1 MALSGNRY
9 RLPGIGRI
17 DRNKPIT
24 FKFNGKTLHGYAGDT
39 LASALLANGVRII
52 GRSFK
57 YHRPRGIMSAGVEE
71 TNAVVQLAG
80 REDEPGAV
88 ATVTPIFEGL
98 EAASVKGWPGVEWDL
113 GAVNDW
119 LHRLIPAGFYYK
131 TFMWPENWWNVYGYF
146 IRRMAG
152 LGTAPVTHRP
162 EERYEKRYHHCDV
175 LVIGAGP
182 AGLAAATAAGRS
194 GARVML
200 VDEQVEAGGSL
211 LNSEREINGK
221 PALDWV
227 AEAVNSLQQLPEVI
241 HLQRTTAVGY
251 YDHNM
256 VYALERAP
264 KDSWLRERLW
274 RVRAKQVIIA
284 AGAIERPLVFPDNDR
299 PGIMLAGAAAAY
311 VCRYGVRPGT
321 RAVVITNNNSAYE
334 PAFILARHHVH
345 VAALLDTRRQ
355 ISSELRGQAEQLGIP
370 VLTRYGITS
379 VKGKRSVTGV
389 VAAPLHD
396 LSREQYFSCDLVCT
410 SGGWNPTL
418 HLQSQS
424 GAKPV
429 YSEDIAGFI
438 PGKSVQAETAIG
450 AAKGSF
456 GLNEC
461 LMDGVE
467 AGRKAAGKTGYEPAV
482 SETLVAG
489 REIEFSI
496 GALWEL
502 PTAGKNRRAFLD
514 YQNDVTSADV
524 RLALRENYASVEL
537 VKRYTT
543 AGMGTD
549 QGKTSNVNTI
559 GVIAGLT
566 GSKPGDVGTTTYRP
580 LYSPASFAAWAGIDQ
595 GDIIFPARRTPITQW
610 FEKHQANFDEAGALW
625 RRPFQIPRDGEAPA
639 EAVNREALAVRNGAG
654 IYDGT
659 PLGKIEINGP
669 DAVTLLNRV
678 YTNNWENL
686 PIGSGRFGFMLFEDG
701 RMFDDG
707 VTFRLGENRYLMTT
721 GSGVAAAVHTHLER
735 LLQCEWPDLKV
746 YLTEVT
752 EQWANIC
759 VCGPLA
765 REVLIRT
772 GTDIDLGK
780 EAFPFMSIRSGRV
793 SDYAARVARVS
804 YTGELSFE
812 INVRARNGLAMWEA
826 LMEAGKEYGI
836 TPVGSE
842 TSLLLRLEKGFIA
855 AWAEGDG
862 YANLYDAGMGWVIDN
877 TKPDFI
883 GKRALEEAHK
893 SGGVRPHIV
902 GLVPE
907 DPEFVPP
914 DGAPLV
920 DPDEADEAKK
930 MIGHVTAGGYSPNLG
945 HAIALAQ
952 LRNGRERTGDTVT
965 ISTVARTMAARVT
978 EPVFIDPAG
987 DRMRS

>member
-17 DRNKPIT
+17 DRDKPVA
-24 FKFNGKTLHGYAGDT
+24 FRFNGKTLHGYAGDT
-39 LASALLANGVRII
+39 LASALLANGVRIV

-57 YHRPRGIMSAGVEE
+57 YHRPRGIMSAGIEE
-71 TNAVVQLAG
+71 TNATVQLAG
-80 REDEPGAV
+80 REDEPGVV

-98 EAASVKGWPGVEWDL
+98 EAVSVKGWPGMQWDI
-113 GAVNDW
+113 GAINGW

-131 TFMWPENWWNVYGYF
+131 TFMWPGNWWHVYGYF

-152 LGTAPVTHRP
+152 LGTAPKTYKP

-182 AGLAAATAAGRS
+182 AGLAAALAAGNS

-200 VDEQVEAGGSL
+200 VDEQVEAGGAL
-211 LNSEREINGK
+211 LNTVREIDGK
-221 PALDWV
+221 PAMEWV
-227 AEAVNSLQQLPEVI
+227 AETVRSLQQLPEVV

-256 VYALERAP
+256 VYTLEHEP

-274 RVRAKQVIIA
+274 RIRAKQVIIA

-311 VCRYGVRPGT
+311 VRRYGVRPGT

-334 PAFILARHHVH
+334 SAFILARNEVQ
-345 VAALLDTRRQ
+345 VAAVLDTRRQ
-355 ISSELRGQAEQLGIP
+355 ISNELHGQAEELGIP

-379 VKGKRSVTGV
+379 VKGKRSVSGV

-396 LSREQYFSCDLVCT
+396 LSREQYFSCDMVCT

-429 YSEDIAGFI
+429 YSGDIAGFI
-438 PGKSVQAETAIG
+438 PGKSVQAETTIG
-450 AAKGSF
+450 AAGGSF

-461 LMDGVE
+461 LTDGIG
-467 AGRKAAGKTGYEPAV
+467 AGRQAARMTGHEPAGP
-482 SETLVAG
+482 ETPVAG
-489 REIEFSI
+489 QEIAYSI
-496 GALWEL
+496 DAVWEL
-502 PTAGKNRRAFLD
+502 PAGGKNRRAFLD
-514 YQNDVTSADV
+514 YQNDVTGADV

-543 AGMGTD
+543 AGMGID
-549 QGKTSNVNTI
+549 QGRTGNVNTI

-580 LYSPASFAAWAGIDQ
+580 PYSPASFAAWAGIDQ
-595 GDIIFPARRTPITQW
+595 GDIIFPARRTPVTLW
-610 FEKHQANFDEAGALW
+610 FEKRRANFDEAGAFW
-625 RRPFQIPRDGEAPA
+625 RRPFQIPRNGETPA
-639 EAVNREALAVRNGAG
+639 EAVNREALAVRNGVG

-659 PLGKIEINGP
+659 PLGKIEISGP
-669 DAVTLLNRV
+669 DTVTLLNRV
-678 YTNNWENL
+678 YTNNWDSL

-707 VTFRLGENRYLMTT
+707 VTFRLGENHYLMTT
-721 GSGVAAAVHTHLER
+721 GSGVAAAVHARLEQ
-735 LLQCEWPDLKV
+735 LLQCEWRDLRV

-759 VCGPLA
+759 VCGPRA
-765 REVLIRT
+765 REVITET

-780 EAFPFMSIRSGRV
+780 EAFPFMTIRTGTV
-793 SDYAARVARVS
+793 GGFAARMARVS

-812 INVRARNGLAMWEA
+812 VNVRARDGLAMWEA
-826 LMEAGKEYGI
+826 LMEAGKKHDI

-862 YANLYDAGMGWVIDN
+862 YANLYDAGMDWVIDN

-883 GKRALEEAHK
+883 GKRALKHART
-893 SGGVRPHIV
+893 SGGRRPHIV
-902 GLVPE
+902 GLIPE
-907 DPEFVPP
+907 DRNFVPP

-920 DPDEADEAKK
+920 EPDETDEAKK

-952 LRNGRERTGDTVT
+952 LQNGRERIGARVT
-965 ISTVARTMAARVT
+965 ISTAGTTMGAEVT

-987 DRMRS
+987 ERMRG

>member
-1 MALSGNRY
+1 M
-9 RLPGIGRI
+9 
-17 DRNKPIT
+17 
-24 FKFNGKTLHGYAGDT
+24 
-39 LASALLANGVRII
+39 
-52 GRSFK
+52 
-57 YHRPRGIMSAGVEE
+57 
-71 TNAVVQLAG
+71 
-80 REDEPGAV
+80 
-88 ATVTPIFEGL
+88 
-98 EAASVKGWPGVEWDL
+98 
-113 GAVNDW
+113 
-119 LHRLIPAGFYYK
+119 
-131 TFMWPENWWNVYGYF
+131 
-146 IRRMAG
+146 
-152 LGTAPVTHRP
+152 
-162 EERYEKRYHHCDV
+162 
-175 LVIGAGP
+175 
-182 AGLAAATAAGRS
+182 
-194 GARVML
+194 
-200 VDEQVEAGGSL
+200 
-211 LNSEREINGK
+211 
-221 PALDWV
+221 
-227 AEAVNSLQQLPEVI
+227 
-241 HLQRTTAVGY
+241 GY

-256 VYALERAP
+256 VYVLEHEP
-264 KDSWLRERLW
+264 EQSWLRERLW

-334 PAFILARHHVH
+334 SALTLARNEVQ

-355 ISSELRGQAEQLGIP
+355 ISNELRGQAEELGIP
-370 VLTRYGITS
+370 VLTRYGIKS
-379 VKGKRSVTGV
+379 VKGKRSVSGV
-389 VAAPLHD
+389 LAAPLHD

-429 YSEDIAGFI
+429 YSESIAGFI
-438 PGKSVQAETAIG
+438 PGKSVQAETTAG
-450 AAKGSF
+450 AVNGSF

-461 LMDGVE
+461 LADGIE
-467 AGRKAAGKTGYEPAV
+467 AGRQAARMTGHGPAGP
-482 SETLVAG
+482 ETPVAG
-489 REIEFSI
+489 REIAFSI
-496 GALWEL
+496 DAVWEL
-502 PTAGKNRRAFLD
+502 PAGDKNRRALLD

-543 AGMGTD
+543 AGMGID
-549 QGKTSNVNTI
+549 QGKTSNVNAI
-559 GVIAGLT
+559 GLIAGLT
-566 GSKPGDVGTTTYRP
+566 GSEPGDVGTTTYRP

-595 GDIIFPARRTPITQW
+595 GDIIFPARRTPVTQW
-610 FEKHQANFDEAGALW
+610 FEKHQANFDEAGAFW
-625 RRPFQIPRDGEAPA
+625 RRPFQIPGDGETPA
-639 EAVNREALAVRNGAG
+639 QAVNREALAVRNGVG

-669 DAVTLLNRV
+669 DTVTLLNRV
-678 YTNNWENL
+678 YTNSWDNL
-686 PIGSGRFGFMLFEDG
+686 PVGMGKFGFMLFEDG

-707 VTFRLGENRYLMTT
+707 VTFRLGENHYLMTT
-721 GSGVAAAVHTHLER
+721 GSGVAAAVYAHLER
-735 LLQCEWPDLKV
+735 LLQCEWRDLQV

-759 VCGPLA
+759 VCGPRA
-765 REVLIRT
+765 REVMVKA
-772 GTDIDLGK
+772 GTNIDLDK
-780 EAFPFMSIRSGRV
+780 QAFPFMAIRTGRV
-793 SDYAARVARVS
+793 HEFVARVARVS

-812 INVRARNGLAMWEA
+812 INVRARDGLAMWEA
-826 LMEAGKEYGI
+826 LMGAGREYDI

-862 YANLYDAGMGWVIDN
+862 YANLHDAGMDWVIDAV
-877 TKPDFI
+877 KQDFI
-883 GKRALEEAHK
+883 GKRALDEARI

-914 DGAPLV
+914 DGAPIIE
-920 DPDEADEAKK
+920 PDETDEAKK

-952 LRNGRERTGDTVT
+952 LQNGRARKGNTVT
-965 ISTVARTMAARVT
+965 VSTVERAVTARVT
-978 EPVFIDPAG
+978 EPVFIDPDG

>member
-1 MALSGNRY
+1 MALNGNHY
-9 RLPGIGRI
+9 RLPAIGRI
-17 DRNKPIT
+17 DRDKPIA

-39 LASALLANGVRII
+39 LASALLANGVRIV

-57 YHRPRGIMSAGVEE
+57 YHRPRGVMSAGIEE
-71 TNAVVQLAG
+71 TNAVVQLTG
-80 REDEPGAV
+80 REDEPGVV
-88 ATVTPIFEGL
+88 ATVTPIYEGL
-98 EAASVKGWPGVEWDL
+98 EAVSVKGWPGVQWDI

-131 TFMWPENWWNVYGYF
+131 TFMWPNNWWNVYGYF

-152 LGTAPVTHRP
+152 LGTAPLTHEP
-162 EERYEKRYHHCDV
+162 AERYEKRYHHCDV

-182 AGLAAATAAGRS
+182 AGLAAAAAAGAS

-211 LNSEREINGK
+211 LNSEREINGR
-221 PALDWV
+221 PAPDWV
-227 AEAVNSLQQLPEVI
+227 AETVRSLQHTPEVV
-241 HLQRTTAVGY
+241 HLQRTTAIGY

-256 VYALERAP
+256 VYALEHDP
-264 KDSWLRERLW
+264 EDSWLRERLW
-274 RVRAKQVIIA
+274 RIRAKQVIIA
-284 AGAIERPLVFPDNDR
+284 AGALERPLVFPDNDR

-334 PAFILARHHVH
+334 SAIILARSEVQ
-345 VAALLDTRRQ
+345 VAAVLDTRRQ
-355 ISSELRGQAEQLGIP
+355 ISSDLRGQAEQLGIP
-370 VLTRYGITS
+370 VLTPYGIKS
-379 VKGKRSVTGV
+379 VKGKRALSGV
-389 VAAPLHD
+389 VAASLDD

-429 YSEDIAGFI
+429 YSENIAGFI
-438 PGKSVQAETAIG
+438 PGKSVQAETTVG
-450 AAKGSF
+450 AANGRF
-456 GLNEC
+456 GLNQC
-461 LMDGVE
+461 LADGIE
-467 AGRKAAGKTGYEPAV
+467 AGRQAARKIGYEPAGP
-482 SETLVAG
+482 ETPVAG
-489 REIEFSI
+489 HETAFSI
-496 GALWEL
+496 DALWEL
-502 PTAGKNRRAFLD
+502 FAGGKDRRAFLD
-514 YQNDVTSADV
+514 YQNDVTSADI
-524 RLALRENYASVEL
+524 RLALRENYSSVEL

-549 QGKTSNVNTI
+549 QGKVSNVNTI
-559 GVIAGLT
+559 GLIAGLS
-566 GSKPGDVGTTTYRP
+566 GSKPGDVGTTGYRP
-580 LYSPASFAAWAGIDQ
+580 LFSPASFAAWAGIDQ
-595 GDIIFPARRTPITQW
+595 GDIIFPARRTPITSW
-610 FEKHQANFDEAGALW
+610 FEKHQANFDEAGAFW
-625 RRPFQIPRDGEAPA
+625 RRPFQIPCDGETPA
-639 EAVNREALAVRNGAG
+639 EAVSREALAVRNGAG

-659 PLGKIEINGP
+659 PLGKIEIHGL

-678 YTNNWENL
+678 YTNNWDNL

-707 VTFRLGENRYLMTT
+707 VTFRLAENRYLMTT
-721 GSGVAAAVHTHLER
+721 GSGVAAAVHARLEQ
-735 LLQCEWPDLKV
+735 LLQCEWRDLKV

-759 VCGPLA
+759 VCGPRA
-765 REVLIRT
+765 REVITET

-780 EAFPFMSIRSGRV
+780 DAFPFMAIRTGRV
-793 SDYAARVARVS
+793 GGFAARVARVS

-812 INVRARNGLAMWEA
+812 VNVRARDGLAMWEA
-826 LMEAGKEYGI
+826 LMEAGKKHDI

-877 TKPDFI
+877 GKGDFI
-883 GKRALEEAHK
+883 GKRALEQARN
-893 SGGVRPHIV
+893 SGGDRPHIV

-907 DPEFVPP
+907 DPNFVPA
-914 DGAPLV
+914 DGAPV
-920 DPDEADEAKK
+920 IEPDETDEAKK

-952 LRNGRERTGDTVT
+952 LRNGRARTGDTVT
-965 ISTVARTMAARVT
+965 ISTVAGTMAARVT

-987 DRMRS
+987 ERMRS

>member
-1 MALSGNRY
+1 MALSGNPY
-9 RLPGIGRI
+9 RLPGLGRI

-39 LASALLANGVRII
+39 LASALLANGVRIV

-57 YHRPRGIMSAGVEE
+57 YHRPRGVMSAGVEE

-80 REDEPGAV
+80 REDEPGV
-88 ATVTPIFEGL
+88 IATVTPLYEGL
-98 EAASVKGWPGVEWDL
+98 EAASVKGWPGVRWDI

-119 LHRLIPAGFYYK
+119 LHRLYPAGFYYK
-131 TFMWPENWWNVYGYF
+131 TFMWPNNWWNVYGYF

-152 LGTAPVTHRP
+152 LGTAPVTHEL

-182 AGLAAATAAGRS
+182 AGLAAAAAAGKS

-200 VDEQVEAGGSL
+200 VDEQVEPGGSL

-227 AEAVNSLQQLPEVI
+227 AETADCLQQLPEVI
-241 HLQRTTAVGY
+241 HLQHATAVGY

-256 VYALERAP
+256 VYVLEHEP
-264 KDSWLRERLW
+264 EQSWLRERLW

-311 VCRYGVRPGT
+311 VRRYGVRPGT
-321 RAVVITNNNSAYE
+321 RAVIITNNNSAYE
-334 PAFILARHHVH
+334 SAVTLARNEVQ

-355 ISSELRGQAEQLGIP
+355 ISSELRDQAEGLGIP
-370 VLTRYGITS
+370 VLTHHGIKS
-379 VKGKRSVTGV
+379 VKGKRTVTGL
-389 VAAPLHD
+389 VAAPLDD
-396 LSREQYFSCDLVCT
+396 LSREQYYSCDLVCT

-424 GAKPV
+424 GARPV
-429 YSEDIAGFI
+429 YSESIAGFV
-438 PGKSVQAETAIG
+438 PGKSVQAETTVG

-461 LMDGVE
+461 LMEGIE
-467 AGRKAAGKTGYEPAV
+467 AGHQGARLAGHEPTV
-482 SETLVAG
+482 SETPVAG
-489 REIEFSI
+489 QEVEFSI

-502 PTAGKNRRAFLD
+502 PAGGKNRRAFLD

-524 RLALRENYASVEL
+524 RLALRENYSSVEL

-543 AGMGTD
+543 AGMGID
-549 QGKTSNVNTI
+549 QGKVSNANTI
-559 GVIAGLT
+559 GVIADLT
-566 GSKPGDVGTTTYRP
+566 GNKPGDVGTTTYRP
-580 LYSPASFAAWAGIDQ
+580 LYSPTSFAAWAGIDQ
-595 GDIIFPARRTPITQW
+595 GDTIFPARRTPITQW
-610 FEKHQANFDEAGALW
+610 FEKRQANFDEAGAFW
-625 RRPFQIPRDGEAPA
+625 RRPFQVPRDGETPA
-639 EAVNREALAVRNGAG
+639 QAVNREALAVRNGAG

-659 PLGKIEINGP
+659 PLGKIEISGP
-669 DAVTLLNRV
+669 DTPAFLNRV
-678 YTNNWENL
+678 YTNNWNDL
-686 PIGSGRFGFMLFEDG
+686 PVGMGRFGFMLHEDG

-707 VTFRLGENRYLMTT
+707 VTFRLGGNHYLMTT
-721 GSGVAAAVHTHLER
+721 GSGVAGAVHARLEQ
-735 LLQCEWPDLKV
+735 LLQCEWRDLQV

-759 VCGPLA
+759 VCGPRA
-765 REVLIRT
+765 REVLAET

-780 EAFPFMSIRSGRV
+780 EAFPFMAIRAGKV
-793 SDYAARVARVS
+793 GGFAARVARVS

-812 INVRARNGLAMWEA
+812 VNVRARDGLAMWEA
-826 LMEAGKEYGI
+826 VMEAGKKYDI

-862 YANLYDAGMGWVIDN
+862 YANLYDAGMDRVIDN

-883 GKRALEEAHK
+883 GKRALEHART
-893 SGGVRPHIV
+893 SGGDRPHIV

-907 DPEFVPP
+907 DRNFVPP

-920 DPDEADEAKK
+920 EPGETDEAKK
-930 MIGHVTAGGYSPNLG
+930 MLGHVTAGGYSPNLG

-952 LRNGRERTGDTVT
+952 LKNGRDRLGETVT
-965 ISTVARTMAARVT
+965 ISTAGRNVLAEVT
-978 EPVFIDPAG
+978 GSVFIDPAG
-987 DRMRS
+987 QRMRS

>member
-9 RLPGIGRI
+9 RLPGTGRI
-17 DRNKPIT
+17 DRNKPII

-39 LASALLANGVRII
+39 LASALLANGVRIV

-80 REDEPGAV
+80 REDEPGV
-88 ATVTPIFEGL
+88 IATVTPLYEGL
-98 EAASVKGWPGVEWDL
+98 EAASVKGWPGVQWDI
-113 GAVNDW
+113 GAINDW
-119 LHRLIPAGFYYK
+119 LHRLYPAGFYYK
-131 TFMWPENWWNVYGYF
+131 TFMWPNNWWNVYGYF

-152 LGTAPVTHRP
+152 LGTAPVTHKP
-162 EERYEKRYHHCDV
+162 EERYEKRYHPCDV
-175 LVIGAGP
+175 LIIGAGP
-182 AGLAAATAAGRS
+182 AGLAAALSAGKS

-211 LNSEREINGK
+211 LNRERELNGK

-227 AEAVNSLQQLPEVI
+227 AETVSSLQQIPEVV

-256 VYALERAP
+256 VYALEHEP

-274 RVRAKQVIIA
+274 RVRAKRVIIA

-321 RAVVITNNNSAYE
+321 RAIVVTNNNSAYE
-334 PAFILARHHVH
+334 SAFILARNNIRI
-345 VAALLDTRRQ
+345 AALLDTRRQ
-355 ISSELRGQAEQLGIP
+355 VSNELREQAERLGVP
-370 VLTRYGITS
+370 VLTRYGVKS
-379 VKGKRSVTGV
+379 VKGRSSVSGV
-389 VAAPLHD
+389 VAAPLD
-396 LSREQYFSCDLVCT
+396 DFSREQYYPCDLVCT

-429 YSEDIAGFI
+429 YSASIAAFI
-438 PGKSVQAETAIG
+438 PGKSVQAETTAG
-450 AAKGSF
+450 AAGGNF

-461 LMDGVE
+461 LTDGIE
-467 AGRKAAGKTGYEPAV
+467 AGRQAARLTGHEPA
-482 SETLVAG
+482 SAEIPVAG
-489 REIEFSI
+489 SEMEFSI
-496 GALWEL
+496 DAMWEL
-502 PTAGKNRRAFLD
+502 PVGNKNRRAFLD

-543 AGMGTD
+543 AGMGID
-549 QGKTSNVNTI
+549 QGKTSNANTI
-559 GVIAGLT
+559 GVIAGAT
-566 GSKPGDVGTTTYRP
+566 GSRPGDVGTTTYRP
-580 LYSPASFAAWAGIDQ
+580 LYNPASFAAWAGIDQ
-595 GDIIFPARRTPITQW
+595 GDTIFPARRTPITQW
-610 FEKHQANFDEAGALW
+610 FEKRQANFDEAGAFW
-625 RRPFQIPRDGEAPA
+625 RRPFQVPRDGETPA

-659 PLGKIEINGP
+659 PLGKIEISGP
-669 DAVTLLNRV
+669 GTLAFLNRV
-678 YTNNWENL
+678 YTNNWNDL
-686 PIGSGRFGFMLFEDG
+686 PVGMGRFGFMLHEDG

-707 VTFRLGENRYLMTT
+707 VTFRLGGNHYLMTT
-721 GSGVAAAVHTHLER
+721 GSGVAAAVHARLEQ
-735 LLQCEWPDLKV
+735 LLQCEWRDLQV

-759 VCGPLA
+759 VCGPRA
-765 REVLIRT
+765 REVLTET

-780 EAFPFMSIRSGRV
+780 EAFPFMAIRTGKLGGF
-793 SDYAARVARVS
+793 AARVARVS

-812 INVRARNGLAMWEA
+812 VNVRARDGLAMWEA
-826 LMEAGKEYGI
+826 LMDAGKKYDI

-862 YANLYDAGMGWVIDN
+862 YANLYDAGMDRVIDN

-883 GKRALEEAHK
+883 GKHALEHART
-893 SGGVRPHIV
+893 SGGDRPHVV

-914 DGAPLV
+914 DGAPII
-920 DPDEADEAKK
+920 DPDETDEAKK
-930 MIGHVTAGGYSPNLG
+930 MLGHVTAGGYSPNLG

-952 LRNGRERTGDTVT
+952 LQNGRELTGDTIT
-965 ISTVARTMAARVT
+965 ISTVARTARARVT

-987 DRMRS
+987 ERMRS

>member
-9 RLPGIGRI
+9 RLPGTGRI
-17 DRNKPIT
+17 DRNKPII

-39 LASALLANGVRII
+39 LASALLANGVRIV

-80 REDEPGAV
+80 REDEPGV
-88 ATVTPIFEGL
+88 IATVTPLYEGL
-98 EAASVKGWPGVEWDL
+98 EAASVKGWPDVQWDI
-113 GAVNDW
+113 GAINDW
-119 LHRLIPAGFYYK
+119 LHRLYPAGFYYK
-131 TFMWPENWWNVYGYF
+131 TFMWPNNWWNVYGYF

-152 LGTAPVTHRP
+152 LGTAPVTHKP

-175 LVIGAGP
+175 LIIGAGP
-182 AGLAAATAAGRS
+182 AGLAAALSAGKS

-211 LNSEREINGK
+211 LNSERELNGK

-227 AEAVNSLQQLPEVI
+227 AETVSSLQQIPEVV

-256 VYALERAP
+256 VYALEHEP

-274 RVRAKQVIIA
+274 RVRAKRVIIA

-299 PGIMLAGAAAAY
+299 PGIMLAGAAATYA
-311 VCRYGVRPGT
+311 CRYGVRPGT
-321 RAVVITNNNSAYE
+321 RAIVVTNNNSAYE
-334 PAFILARHHVH
+334 SAFILARNNIRI
-345 VAALLDTRRQ
+345 AALLDTRRQ
-355 ISSELRGQAEQLGIP
+355 VSSELREQAERLGVP
-370 VLTRYGITS
+370 VLARYGVKS
-379 VKGKRSVTGV
+379 VKGRSSVSGV
-389 VAAPLHD
+389 VAAPLDD
-396 LSREQYFSCDLVCT
+396 LSREQYYPCDLVCT

-429 YSEDIAGFI
+429 YSASIAAFV
-438 PGKSVQAETAIG
+438 PGESVQDETTAG
-450 AAKGSF
+450 AAKGNF

-461 LMDGVE
+461 LTDGIE
-467 AGRKAAGKTGYEPAV
+467 AGHQAARLTGHEPAGAG
-482 SETLVAG
+482 TPVAG
-489 REIEFSI
+489 PEMEFSI
-496 GALWEL
+496 DATWEL
-502 PTAGKNRRAFLD
+502 PAGNKNRRAFLD
-514 YQNDVTSADV
+514 YQNDVTSTDV

-543 AGMGTD
+543 AGMGID
-549 QGKTSNVNTI
+549 QGKTGNANTI
-559 GVIAGLT
+559 GIIAGAT
-566 GSKPGDVGTTTYRP
+566 GSRPGDVGTTTYRP
-580 LYSPASFAAWAGIDQ
+580 LYNPTSFAAWAGIDQ
-595 GDIIFPARRTPITQW
+595 GDTIFPARRTPITQW
-610 FEKHQANFDEAGALW
+610 FEKRQANFDEAGAFW
-625 RRPFQIPRDGEAPA
+625 RRPFQVPRDGETPA
-639 EAVNREALAVRNGAG
+639 EAVNREALAVRNGVG

-659 PLGKIEINGP
+659 PLGKIEISGP
-669 DAVTLLNRV
+669 GTLAFLNRI
-678 YTNNWENL
+678 YTNNWNDL
-686 PIGSGRFGFMLFEDG
+686 PVGMGRFGFMLHEDG

-707 VTFRLGENRYLMTT
+707 VTFRLGGNHYLMTT
-721 GSGVAAAVHTHLER
+721 GSGVAAAVHARLEQ
-735 LLQCEWPDLKV
+735 LLQCEWRDLRV

-759 VCGPLA
+759 VCGPRA
-765 REVLIRT
+765 REVLAET
-772 GTDIDLGK
+772 GTDIDLDK
-780 EAFPFMSIRSGRV
+780 EAFPFMAIRTGKV
-793 SDYAARVARVS
+793 GGFAARVARVS

-812 INVRARNGLAMWEA
+812 INVQARDGLAMWEA
-826 LMEAGKEYGI
+826 LMDAGKKYDI

-862 YANLYDAGMGWVIDN
+862 YANLYDAGMDRVIDN

-883 GKRALEEAHK
+883 GKRALEHART
-893 SGGVRPHIV
+893 SGGDRPHIV

-907 DPEFVPP
+907 DRNFVPP

-920 DPDEADEAKK
+920 EPGETDEAKK
-930 MIGHVTAGGYSPNLG
+930 MLGHVTAGGYSPNLG

-952 LRNGRERTGDTVT
+952 LKNGRDRLGETVT
-965 ISTVARTMAARVT
+965 ISTAGRNVLAEVT
-978 EPVFIDPAG
+978 GPVFIDPAG
-987 DRMRS
+987 QRMRS